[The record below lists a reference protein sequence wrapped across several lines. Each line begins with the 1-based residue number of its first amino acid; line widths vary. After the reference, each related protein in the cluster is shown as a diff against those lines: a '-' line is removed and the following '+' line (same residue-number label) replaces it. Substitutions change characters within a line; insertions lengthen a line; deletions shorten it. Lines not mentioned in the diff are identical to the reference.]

1 MVATGSTS
9 VTIRTRE
16 DMNRSGTV
24 VATLTDSDSFTAS
37 AVNIFIASATT
48 VLTANTDYFLEI
60 EAKKDFRVAITLSDD
75 QTGAT
80 DWSIQDSGL
89 SNSDGSWSSDTRSLM
104 VAINGAANR
113 VVQGVAVSK
122 EEMAAR
128 ESAPANTETDTVVLN
143 SRPSA
148 DVTIAVASK
157 ETDVATVDASSLT
170 FTSTKPTGT
179 NTRR

>member
-9 VTIRTRE
+9 VTIWTRE

-48 VLTANTDYFLEI
+48 VLAANTDYFREI

-80 DWSIQDSGL
+80 DWSIQD
-89 SNSDGSWSSDTRSLM
+89 
-104 VAINGAANR
+104 
-113 VVQGVAVSK
+113 
-122 EEMAAR
+122 
-128 ESAPANTETDTVVLN
+128 TVV
-143 SRPSA
+143 S
-148 DVTIAVASK
+148 
-157 ETDVATVDASSLT
+157 
-170 FTSTKPTGT
+170 PTAMEAGAPIPAP
-179 NTRR
+179 

>member
-1 MVATGSTS
+1 
-9 VTIRTRE
+9 
-16 DMNRSGTV
+16 
-24 VATLTDSDSFTAS
+24 
-37 AVNIFIASATT
+37 
-48 VLTANTDYFLEI
+48 
-60 EAKKDFRVAITLSDD
+60 
-75 QTGAT
+75 
-80 DWSIQDSGL
+80 
-89 SNSDGSWSSDTRSLM
+89 M

-148 DVTIAVASK
+148 EVTIAVASK